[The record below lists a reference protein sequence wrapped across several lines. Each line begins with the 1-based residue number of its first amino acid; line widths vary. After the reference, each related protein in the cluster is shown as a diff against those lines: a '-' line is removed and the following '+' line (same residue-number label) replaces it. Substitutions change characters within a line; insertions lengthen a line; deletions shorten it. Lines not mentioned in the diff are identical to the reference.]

1 MRGLRNYRMSS
12 GSRHSTLV
20 SELAPSSRLLLGPGP
35 SQVHPRVLRALSTP
49 LLGHLDPE
57 FLTIMNEVQTQLRA
71 VFQTQNP
78 FTIAVSGTGSAGMEA
93 ALVNLIEPGDS
104 IIVGI
109 NGLFGGRMA
118 DIVQRCGGK
127 LIAIEAPW
135 GHVFDLA
142 QIEKALTRAGRV
154 KAVA

>member
-1 MRGLRNYRMSS
+1 MSS

-57 FLTIMNEVQTQLRA
+57 FLTIMNEVQAQLRA
-71 VFQTQNP
+71 AFQTQNP

-93 ALVNLIEPGDS
+93 ALVNLIEPGDTV
-104 IIVGI
+104 IVGV
-109 NGLFGGRMA
+109 NGVFGTRMA
-118 DIVQRCGGK
+118 DIVGRCGGT
-127 LIAIEAPW
+127 AA
-135 GHVFDLA
+135 HRA
-142 QIEKALTRAGRV
+142 ASALCGEQWAGGVRGASRAGSGVPGER
-154 KAVA
+154 AG